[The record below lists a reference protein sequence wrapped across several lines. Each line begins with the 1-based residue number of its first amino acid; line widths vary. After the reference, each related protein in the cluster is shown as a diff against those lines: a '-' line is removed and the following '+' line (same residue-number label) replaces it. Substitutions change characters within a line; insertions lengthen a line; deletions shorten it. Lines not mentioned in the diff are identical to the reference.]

1 VERKVGLSTVARSTI
16 GALAASVVLAFLLTT
31 VSFVGANTDNAN
43 LSVSAAVNVRCSVA
57 VGTLNFGSTY
67 VSGQAAPLDSAS
79 VVVVSCD
86 PGRKVAIKMGQGLH
100 PAPGSTDNNP
110 RRRMQNGANFLDYNL
125 YEDAGRTQ
133 VWDNRSNSV
142 KTTRVFP
149 YTATIYG
156 RIPGSQLAYPGTY
169 TDTVI
174 ATVFY

>member
-1 VERKVGLSTVARSTI
+1 VVLSTVARSTI
-16 GALAASVVLAFLLTT
+16 GALVASVVLAFLLTT
-31 VSFVGANTDNAN
+31 VSFVDANTDTAN
-43 LSVSAAVNVRCSVA
+43 LAVSAAVNVRCNVA
-57 VGTLNFGSTY
+57 VGTLSFGSTY
-67 VSGQAAPLDSAS
+67 VSGQAASLDSETT
-79 VVVVSCD
+79 VVVGCD
-86 PGRKVAIKMGQGLH
+86 PGRKVAIKMSQGLY

-110 RRRMQNGANFLDYNL
+110 RRRMQNGAYFLDYNL
-125 YEDAGRTQ
+125 YEDAARTK
-133 VWDNRSNSV
+133 VWDNRSNAI